1 MTDEPQTSP
10 APHAASAADVL
21 RALEV
26 DPRRGLDDSAVAA
39 RRQKY
44 GPNRLPEGEHRS
56 ALQKFLDQ
64 FKQLVVVIL
73 LVAAVIAGALG
84 DLLDTAAILAIVLL
98 NAVLGFVQEERA
110 EKALEAMKK
119 LSVPSAR
126 VRRNGGLVSVPAEEL
141 VPGDVAEVEAGD
153 SVPADLRLLEAYGL
167 KTQEAALTGESVPVD
182 KDAASTADPDAVPG
196 DRLNMLFFGTT
207 VAAGKGVAVVTST
220 GAATELGRIAGYLA
234 EDARE
239 PTPLQ
244 RRLEG
249 LGRWLAGGCLAIVAV
264 IAALQ
269 LARGYAWSEVLLPAV
284 GLAVAAVPESLPAV
298 VTVTLALGLQRLVR
312 RQALVRKLPSVETL
326 GSVNVICSDKTGTL
340 TRNEMTVREAWA
352 GGARYEAT
360 GSGYVTDGKFRSA
373 DNGAKTPAEHDGD
386 LEHALWIGLVCNNA
400 AIRPAKEGEE
410 AKVVGDPTEAAL
422 LVAAAKRGVTVER
435 RPAEREYE
443 LPFDS
448 TRKIMSVVVRLDD
461 GPRQLL
467 TKGAPEMVV
476 GRCRAI
482 LVAGR
487 EMPLDDDHH
496 KALTEAEAGMAS
508 RALRVLA
515 LAYRELPDET
525 KLDGALEADAVE
537 RELVFAGLVGM
548 IDPPRDEVREA
559 VKLCRGAGVLPV
571 MITGDHPATAQ
582 AIAREL
588 GILDAERPQ
597 AMSGRE
603 LDAVDDRGLAE
614 RVETTAVYARVTAEH
629 KLRIIRAWRSRG
641 GVVAMTGDGV
651 NDAPAIKAAD
661 IGIAMGITG
670 TDVTK
675 EASDMVLMDD
685 NFATIVSAVEEG
697 RGILDNIKKV
707 IHYLLSCNAG
717 EVLLMF
723 FAALLGMPT
732 PLTAIQILWIN
743 LITDGLPA
751 LALATEPPEENLMQ
765 RKPKSVDAALISR
778 GRVVEIIGHGLLMGV
793 TALAAFLWMRS
804 LYPDDLRVAQAVTFA
819 VIAFAQL
826 FYALACRSRRITLWR
841 LGLMT
846 NRTLL
851 AAVALSGLLQIG
863 AVYLAGIDDA
873 WRRPEVWPVFLLAI
887 VPMALVE
894 AVKLVR
900 GPRVAA

>member
-1 MTDEPQTSP
+1 MTDEPRTSP
-10 APHAASAADVL
+10 APHASSATDVL
-21 RALEV
+21 RTLEV
-26 DPRRGLDDSAVAA
+26 DPRRGLDDAAVAV

-56 ALQKFLDQ
+56 AVQKFLDQ
-64 FKQLVVVIL
+64 FKQLVVAIL

-126 VRRNGGLVSVPAEEL
+126 VRRSGGLVSVPAEEL

-182 KDAASTADPDAVPG
+182 KDAASTAEPEAVPG

-360 GSGYVTDGKFRSA
+360 GSGYATDGEFRTA
-373 DNGAKTPAEHDGD
+373 GDVAKKLAAHDGD

-422 LVAAAKRGVTVER
+422 LVAAAKRGVTTEK

-448 TRKIMSVVVRLDD
+448 TRKIMSVVVRSDD
-461 GPRQLL
+461 GPKHLL
-467 TKGAPEMVV
+467 TKGAPEMIV

-482 LVAGR
+482 LVRGR
-487 EMPLDDDHH
+487 EV
-496 KALTEAEAGMAS
+496 ALNEEHRKSLSEAEAGMAS

-515 LAYRELPDET
+515 LAYRELPHET

-537 RELVFAGLVGM
+537 RDLVFAGLVGM
-548 IDPPRDEVREA
+548 IDPPRDEVRDA
-559 VKLCRGAGVLPV
+559 VRLCRGAGVLPV

-588 GILDAERPQ
+588 GIMDAERPQ

-603 LDAVDDRGLAE
+603 LDAVDDHGLAE
-614 RVETTAVYARVTAEH
+614 RVTTTAVYARVTAEH

-778 GRVVEIIGHGLLMGV
+778 SRVVEIIGHGLLMGV
-793 TALAAFLWMRS
+793 TALAAFVWMQS

-894 AVKLVR
+894 MVKLLR
-900 GPRVAA
+900 RPRAAA

>member
-1 MTDEPQTSP
+1 MADERPHP
-10 APHAASAADVL
+10 AAPHARSGKDVL
-21 RALEV
+21 DELHV
-26 DPRRGLDDSAVAA
+26 DPHRGLDDGEVAA
-39 RRQKY
+39 RRSKF
-44 GPNRLPEGEHRS
+44 GPNRLPEAEHRS
-56 ALQKFLDQ
+56 AFQKFLDQ

-73 LVAAVIAGALG
+73 LVAAVIAGAMG
-84 DLLDTAAILAIVLL
+84 DPLDTAAILAIVLL

-119 LSVPSAR
+119 LSVPTAR
-126 VRRNGGLVSVPAEEL
+126 VRRSGKLEALPAEDL
-141 VPGDVAEVEAGD
+141 VPGDIVEVEAGD
-153 SVPADLRLLEAYGL
+153 SVPTDLRLLEAYAL
-167 KTQEAALTGESVPVD
+167 TAQEAALTGESVPVE
-182 KDAASTADPDAVPG
+182 KDAGARVEADAVPG
-196 DRLNMLFFGTT
+196 DRINMLFFGTT
-207 VAAGKGVAVVTST
+207 VANGKAVAVVSST

-234 EDARE
+234 QDERE

-312 RQALVRKLPSVETL
+312 RQALIRKLPSVETL
-326 GSVNVICSDKTGTL
+326 GSVTVICSDKTGTL
-340 TRNEMTVREAWA
+340 TRNEMTVREAWT

-360 GSGYVTDGKFRSA
+360 GSGYATDGEFRLAKGDERSPETA
-373 DNGAKTPAEHDGD
+373 DAD
-386 LEHALWIGLVCNNA
+386 LDQTLLIGLVCNNA
-400 AIRPAKEGEE
+400 ALKPAADSGE
-410 AKVVGDPTEAAL
+410 AKIVGDPTEAAL
-422 LVAAAKRGVTVER
+422 LVAAAKRDVIVEKYPLR
-435 RPAEREYE
+435 KEYE

-448 TRKIMSVVVRLDD
+448 TRKTMSVVVRPPD
-461 GPRQLL
+461 GPRLL
-467 TKGAPEMVV
+467 YTKGAPEIVLKL
-476 GRCRAI
+476 CNSQLA
-482 LVAGR
+482 AGQ
-487 EMPLDDDHH
+487 EKPLDEARR
-496 KALTEAEAGMAS
+496 KAVAEAEAGMAS

-515 LAYRELPDET
+515 LAYRNLPDDAR
-525 KLDGALEADAVE
+525 LDGATKPEEVE
-537 RELVFAGLVGM
+537 RDLVFAGLVGM
-548 IDPPRDEVREA
+548 IDPPRDEVRDA
-559 VKLCRGAGVLPV
+559 VTRCRAAGILPV

-588 GILDAERPQ
+588 GILDDERPQ

-603 LDAVDDRGLAE
+603 LDTVDDDGLAE
-614 RVETTAVYARVTAEH
+614 RIATTAVYARVTAEH
-629 KLRIIRAWRSRG
+629 KMRIIRAWRSRG

-685 NFATIVSAVEEG
+685 NFTTIVNAVEEG

-723 FAALLGMPT
+723 FAALLGLPT

-751 LALATEPPEENLMQ
+751 LALATEPPEDNLMQ
-765 RKPKSVDAALISR
+765 RKPKAVDAALIC
-778 GRVVEIIGHGLLMGV
+778 
-793 TALAAFLWMRS
+793 AAEPWRS
-804 LYPDDLRVAQAVTFA
+804 CCT
-819 VIAFAQL
+819 
-826 FYALACRSRRITLWR
+826 
-841 LGLMT
+841 
-846 NRTLL
+846 
-851 AAVALSGLLQIG
+851 
-863 AVYLAGIDDA
+863 VY
-873 WRRPEVWPVFLLAI
+873 
-887 VPMALVE
+887 
-894 AVKLVR
+894 
-900 GPRVAA
+900 